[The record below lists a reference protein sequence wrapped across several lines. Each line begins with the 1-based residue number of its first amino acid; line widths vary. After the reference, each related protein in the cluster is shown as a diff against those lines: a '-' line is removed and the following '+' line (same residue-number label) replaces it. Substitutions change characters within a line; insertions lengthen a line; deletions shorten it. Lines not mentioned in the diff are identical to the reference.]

1 MSVFKRLFR
10 IGQAEAH
17 GIVDKLEDPIKL
29 TEQGI
34 RDLKKDLDSS
44 LKSFAEVKAMSIKS
58 KKEAADARNAMKS
71 YEKKAMLLLQKAE
84 GGDLD
89 ASEADRLATEAL
101 SKKQEAEGQIKT
113 AEENARKIDGNL
125 VQLEQNIKR
134 LRSNISH
141 YENELKTLK
150 ARAKVSEAT
159 TNLNKQMAQIDS
171 SGTISMLEK
180 MKQKVDENEALAEA
194 YADVADS
201 NRSVDEEIDEVL
213 KEEKATDAVDALAEL
228 KAKMKAKKEGE
239 QGDY

>member
-1 MSVFKRLFR
+1 MSVFTRLFR
-10 IGQAEAH
+10 IGKAEANS
-17 GIVDKLEDPIKL
+17 IVDKLEDPIKL

-34 RDLKKDLDSS
+34 RDLKGDLDSS

-58 KKEAADARNAMKS
+58 KKEAADARNAMKN
-71 YEKKAMLLLQKAE
+71 YERKAMLLLEKAE
-84 GGDLD
+84 SGELD
-89 ASEADRLATEAL
+89 SSEADRLAGEAL
-101 SKKQEAEGQIKT
+101 NKKQEAEHLVHT
-113 AEENARKIDGNL
+113 AEENAKKIDGNL

-134 LRSNISH
+134 LRSSINH

-180 MKQKVDENEALAEA
+180 MKEKVDENEALAEA

-201 NRSVDEEIDEVL
+201 NRSVDQEIDEVL
-213 KEEKATDAVDALAEL
+213 QKEPATNAADALAEL
-228 KAKMKAKKEGE
+228 KAKMKAKKEGDQSE
-239 QGDY
+239 S